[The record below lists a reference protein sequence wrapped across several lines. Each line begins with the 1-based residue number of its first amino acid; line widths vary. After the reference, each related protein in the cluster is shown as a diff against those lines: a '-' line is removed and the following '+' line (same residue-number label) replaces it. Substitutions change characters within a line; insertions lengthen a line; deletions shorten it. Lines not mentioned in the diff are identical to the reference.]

1 MSHAAEEKTILQWH
15 PAFYAGIRISFEQD
29 EEALVFENEH
39 QLGTKPREIDVLIIK
54 KSPSFMIK
62 KDIGQI
68 FRTHNIV
75 EYKSPK
81 DYLSIDDFY
90 IVYAYACLYKA
101 DTKHVDEV
109 KADEITIT
117 FVCQKRPRKLLK
129 HLKKHRG
136 IYTEGKEGIYYL
148 KGDFFP
154 MQLII
159 TSELSEEENFWLKYL
174 TDDIKEA
181 ETAKKITERYE
192 NHSTNSLYKS
202 VMELIVRANSE
213 VFKEASEMCDALKE
227 IFRESFEKE
236 FESERIQERERGCA
250 QTLTESINNLIANL
264 GLSLEAACQAIGTT
278 VQNYEESKALLE
290 K

>member
-1 MSHAAEEKTILQWH
+1 MSHAAEEKNILQWH

-29 EEALVFENEH
+29 EDALIFENEH

-54 KSPSFMIK
+54 KSPSFVIK

-129 HLKKHRG
+129 HLKS
-136 IYTEGKEGIYYL
+136 I
-148 KGDFFP
+148 
-154 MQLII
+154 
-159 TSELSEEENFWLKYL
+159 EEFIQREN
-174 TDDIKEA
+174 IKEA

-213 VFKEASEMCDALKE
+213 AFKEASEMCDALKE

-264 GLSLEAACQAIGTT
+264 GLSLEAACRAIGTT